1 MFLRSKRRFK
11 NGKWH
16 RYYSVVENRRVAGD
30 RVVQRQVLYLGE
42 INDSQEAAWR
52 KTLEVFDEQRQT
64 ACQMSLFPE
73 DREIPPDA
81 VNAVSLRIAEL
92 TLRRC
97 RSFGDCWLALTLWR
111 ELRLDQFWA
120 ARFAEEEGEV
130 AWEQVLA
137 ILAINRLVAP
147 GSEWRVHREW
157 FLQTALEDLL
167 GVDFAAASKDRLYR
181 CLDRLVRHKD
191 ALHRHLVERWRTLFD
206 ARFDVLLYDLTSTY
220 FEGQGQ
226 QNPKAR
232 HGYSRDG
239 RPDCRQVVIAL
250 VVTPDGLP
258 LAYEVMPGNTSDKTT
273 LRDFLARIESLYGRA
288 NRIWVMDRGIPTE
301 EVLKEMR
308 ETGIHY
314 LVGTPKG
321 QLSKLEPALA
331 DCPWSPVHEALQVK
345 LIEREG
351 EVYVLARSEDR
362 RAKERAIRRRRLRRL
377 VHGLNA
383 LKRRP
388 VSRDVLLQ
396 KIGALRAE
404 AGQVRQFVK
413 IRLPKEGEVV
423 SRATFR
429 CSFDWA
435 GWRQSREREGAYVLR
450 GCLPA
455 VLAGDGVSLWG
466 MYMQLVEVEQ
476 AFKHFKG
483 DLAIRPIHHRLEDRV
498 EAHILVAFLGY
509 ALLAS
514 LRMKLQ
520 YAAPG
525 LTPRAVLEKLS
536 AIRMV
541 DVCIPT
547 TDGRLLVMPRY
558 IEPEADQQLVLDKL
572 HLTLPSQPPPRIRAG
587 ELILPATAPPCSADL

>member
-16 RYYSVVENRRVAGD
+16 RYYSVVENRRLPGD

-42 INDSQEAAWR
+42 INDTQEAAWR
-52 KTLEVFDEQRQT
+52 KTLEVFDEQRET
-64 ACQMSLFPE
+64 TCQMSLFPE
-73 DREIPPDA
+73 DREIPPDV
-81 VNAVSLRIAEL
+81 VNALSLRMAEL
-92 TLRRC
+92 KLRRC
-97 RSFGDCWLALTLWR
+97 RAFGDCWLALTLWR
-111 ELRLDQFWA
+111 ELRLDQFWTEH
-120 ARFAEEEGEV
+120 FADQAGDV

-147 GSEWRVHREW
+147 GSEWQVHREW
-157 FLQTALEDLL
+157 FLQTALDELL
-167 GVDFAAASKDRLYR
+167 GVSFAAASKDRLYR
-181 CLDRLVRHKD
+181 CLDRVVEHKD
-191 ALHRHLVERWRTLFD
+191 ALHQHLVERWRTLFD
-206 ARFDVLLYDLTSTY
+206 AKFEVLLYDLTSTY
-220 FEGQGQ
+220 FEGLGQ
-226 QNPKAR
+226 QNPKAK

-250 VVTPDGLP
+250 IVTPDGLP

-273 LRDFLARIESLYGRA
+273 LRGFLARIESLYGQA
-288 NRIWVMDRGIPTE
+288 DRIWVMDRGIPTE

-308 ETGIHY
+308 EAGIHY

-321 QLSKLEPALA
+321 QVSKLEPALA
-331 DCPWSPVHEALQVK
+331 DCPWTSVHEALQVK
-345 LIEREG
+345 LIEQEG

-362 RAKERAIRRRRLRRL
+362 HQKERAIRRRRLKRL

-383 LKRRP
+383 IKRRP

-404 AGQVRQFVK
+404 AGHVRQFVK
-413 IRLPKEGEVV
+413 IRLPKEGEAVNR
-423 SRATFR
+423 STFR
-429 CSFDWA
+429 CSFDWV
-435 GWRQSREREGAYVLR
+435 GWRRSREREGAYVLR
-450 GCLPA
+450 GYLPTP
-455 VLAGDGVSLWG
+455 LAGDGASLWA
-466 MYMQLVEVEQ
+466 MYMQLVQVEQ
-476 AFKHFKG
+476 AFKHVKG
-483 DLAIRPIHHRLEDRV
+483 DLAIRPIHHQLEERV

-572 HLTLPSQPPPRIRAG
+572 HLSLPPQPPPRIRAG
-587 ELILPATAPPCSADL
+587 EVILPADGQSCSADL

>member
-16 RYYSVVENRRVAGD
+16 RYFSVVENRRLPGD

-52 KTLEVFDEQRQT
+52 KTLEVFDEQRRT
-64 ACQMSLFPE
+64 TCQMSLFPE
-73 DREIPPDA
+73 DRQIPPDA
-81 VNAVSLRIAEL
+81 VNALSLRMAEL

-97 RSFGDCWLALTLWR
+97 RAFGDCWLALTLWR

-120 ARFAEEEGEV
+120 SCLADEAGEV

-157 FLQTALEDLL
+157 FLQTALDELL

-181 CLDRLVRHKD
+181 CLDRLVEHKD

-206 ARFDVLLYDLTSTY
+206 TKFEVLLYDLTSTY
-220 FEGQGQ
+220 FEGLGE
-226 QNPKAR
+226 QNPKAK
-232 HGYSRDG
+232 HGYSRDR

-250 VVTPDGLP
+250 IVTPDGLP

-273 LRDFLARIESLYGRA
+273 LKGFLAQIESLYGRA
-288 NRIWVMDRGIPTE
+288 DRIWVMDRGIPTE
-301 EVLKEMR
+301 EMLKEMR
-308 ETGIHY
+308 GAGIHY

-321 QLSKLEPALA
+321 QVSKLEPALA

-345 LIEREG
+345 LIEQEG

-362 RAKERAIRRRRLRRL
+362 RQKERAIRRRRLKRL

-383 LKRRP
+383 LKRRT
-388 VSRDVLLQ
+388 VTRDVLLQ

-404 AGQVRQFVK
+404 AGLVRQFVK
-413 IRLPKEGEVV
+413 IRLPKEGEPVNR
-423 SRATFR
+423 STFR

-435 GWRQSREREGAYVLR
+435 AWRRSREREGAYVLR
-450 GCLPA
+450 GYLPA
-455 VLAGDGVSLWG
+455 GLAGDGASLWG
-466 MYMQLVEVEQ
+466 MYMQLVQVEQ
-476 AFKHFKG
+476 AFKHVKG
-483 DLAIRPIHHRLEDRV
+483 DLAIRPIHHQLEERV

-514 LRMKLQ
+514 LRMKLR

-547 TDGRLLVMPRY
+547 TDGRLLVMPRH

-572 HLTLPSQPPPRIRAG
+572 HLSLPAQPPPRIRSGAV
-587 ELILPATAPPCSADL
+587 ILPAAPQPCSADL